1 MRPYSKSNFSH
12 ALHTIRPIKGR
23 TDDIEGSEVGKGDGD
38 EEAEHEGTE
47 KENDSWDAKNAAHIG
62 RDRGGR

>member
-1 MRPYSKSNFSH
+1 MECTHSNFSH

-47 KENDSWDAKNAAHIG
+47 KENDSWDAKNAALWEKSYVNN
-62 RDRGGR
+62 